1 METEY
6 RDYAKKEAERIKNE
20 IKGGNFDTVFAFIPD
35 LHYKCITEMRV
46 TVGNII
52 SVINDVNK
60 EQKVDFA
67 GLGGDKTP
75 QALSRLRS
83 DVIDRKPDAV
93 SIFFGN
99 NDAVI
104 GRGEWRDEP
113 LVSPVTFGE
122 NLQWIIHLCRLQGGI
137 RKFSINTLTDR
148 MEGQQYLDFGDC
160 RGEYCLAARRTA
172 DLMNTLLV
180 PLDAVFRDL
189 RERNIARI
197 SPEGLLYTRDGIHMN
212 DEGYRIIAETMLRE
226 WNLL

>member
-1 METEY
+1 MSIP
-6 RDYAKKEAERIKNE
+6 KEEGPWLHA
-20 IKGGNFDTVFAFIPD
+20 GQTVLCFGDSLTAAANGYVKYLQEKLQFRGIQ
-35 LHYKCITEMRV
+35 
-46 TVGNII
+46 
-52 SVINDVNK
+52 VIN
-60 EQKVDFA
+60 A

-75 QALSRLRS
+75 QALSRLRT

-148 MEGQQYLDFGDC
+148 MEGKQYLDFGDC

-172 DLMNTLLV
+172 DLMNTVLV

-189 RERNIARI
+189 RERNIDRI

-212 DEGYRIIAETMLRE
+212 DEGNRIIADTMLRE